1 MKKLQSSTTTVRR
14 DTQFT
19 PSKPAEKTTQSAND
33 LVSRVPLKSFGFIS
47 QSSTTSS
54 GFSNPP
60 ADNFVNQAPLKSFG
74 STGEPLEAPP
84 GFSESISRNQVKN
97 PHSTS
102 SNEQGET
109 QPTAN
114 TAKKLRSP
122 PTFDE
127 MRDSNNRDKPL
138 NQCSSIPMNT
148 SHVTQPPDYQEFQAN
163 AVPTTYPA
171 NSPMNPVPQSGMPFV
186 SQAIPPTIP
195 QVIQTPFPPA
205 RPPTIP
211 QVIPTPVSQAIPP
224 IIPQVIPTPFPQA
237 RPPTIPQARPV
248 PTFPSFSGYPVSP
261 NNSRSGMKLINRM
274 PSRSH
279 ACNSLSMSVI

>member
-1 MKKLQSSTTTVRR
+1 
-14 DTQFT
+14 
-19 PSKPAEKTTQSAND
+19 
-33 LVSRVPLKSFGFIS
+33 
-47 QSSTTSS
+47 
-54 GFSNPP
+54 
-60 ADNFVNQAPLKSFG
+60 
-74 STGEPLEAPP
+74 
-84 GFSESISRNQVKN
+84 
-97 PHSTS
+97 
-102 SNEQGET
+102 
-109 QPTAN
+109 
-114 TAKKLRSP
+114 
-122 PTFDE
+122 

-237 RPPTIPQARPV
+237 RPPTIPQARPSTIPQARPPTIPQARPPTIPQARPV